1 MPEVMPELTRKFAAR
16 RKFEAG
22 FTLGELGLVLLI
34 VAMISMFAYPK
45 FIEYSESV
53 TAGEEADNITH
64 YVSKMR
70 SAHATDSDFRLITT
84 EILRS
89 TGIFP
94 GTMVQGTNVINKYQ
108 GTVTAEPGA
117 IANPNDSV
125 QFTSTNYSLAGC
137 REVVPRMAGLAR
149 IVTVNGTPVKP
160 KDEPLDRQLLGTA
173 CTVAANT
180 IVFIVSK

>member
-1 MPEVMPELTRKFAAR
+1 MRKFTAC
-16 RKFEAG
+16 RKWESG

-70 SAHATDSDFRLITT
+70 AAHATDSDFSLVTT
-84 EILRS
+84 EILRT

-94 GTMVQGTNVINKYQ
+94 ATMVQGTNVINKYQ
-108 GTVTAEPGA
+108 GTVSAEPSGVVNA
-117 IANPNDSV
+117 NDSV

-149 IVTVNGTPVKP
+149 TVNVNGSPVKP
-160 KDEPLDRQLLGTA
+160 RDEPLDRQLLGTA

-180 IVFIVSK
+180 IVFVVSK